1 MDNLVKLKIEA
12 LDNFGNGVARVNNK
26 TYFVE
31 NALTDEEVLA
41 KITGE
46 AKNVVFASAIKL
58 LSINKDLREENISG
72 SIKQL
77 VLLITLWLLEA

>member
-12 LDNFGNGVARVNNK
+12 LDNFGKGVARVNNK

-31 NALTDEEVLA
+31 NALTGEEVLA

-46 AKNVVFASAIKL
+46 AKMLFL
-58 LSINKDLREENISG
+58 L
-72 SIKQL
+72 
-77 VLLITLWLLEA
+77 LL